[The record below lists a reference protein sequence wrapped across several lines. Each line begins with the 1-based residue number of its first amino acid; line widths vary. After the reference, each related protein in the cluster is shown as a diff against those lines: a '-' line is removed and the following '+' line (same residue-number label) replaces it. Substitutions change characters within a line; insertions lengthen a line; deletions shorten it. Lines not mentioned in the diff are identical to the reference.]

1 MRFTPRIM
9 PELPEVE
16 TVRRGLERTLVGR
29 RFDEVTVGRERVARR
44 TSRKE
49 LRDGLTGAR
58 VVRVDRRGK
67 YLLLELDADS
77 IAMVHLRMSG
87 QVVVDEGRTAP
98 PPHSH
103 VVAELDDGMRMLFI
117 DPRTFGEVVVA
128 SRGEVE
134 ILIPELG
141 RLGVDPLVD
150 GVTIDDVVS
159 MCRNRRR
166 RVKSLLLDQ
175 SEIAGIGNIY
185 ADEICHRSGIRPDRQ
200 AHTLSRRSC
209 RRLADSIVDVI
220 EEAVDLGGSTLADAQ
235 YVGVD
240 GEPGSY
246 QDRHRV
252 YARTGQRCMTC
263 GRGIIRRTVIDQR
276 GSHFCPVCQR

>member
-1 MRFTPRIM
+1 
-9 PELPEVE
+9 
-16 TVRRGLERTLVGR
+16 
-29 RFDEVTVGRERVARR
+29 
-44 TSRKE
+44 
-49 LRDGLTGAR
+49 
-58 VVRVDRRGK
+58 
-67 YLLLELDADS
+67 
-77 IAMVHLRMSG
+77 
-87 QVVVDEGRTAP
+87 
-98 PPHSH
+98 
-103 VVAELDDGMRMLFI
+103 
-117 DPRTFGEVVVA
+117 
-128 SRGEVE
+128 
-134 ILIPELG
+134 
-141 RLGVDPLVD
+141 
-150 GVTIDDVVS
+150 

-209 RRLADSIVDVI
+209 SRLADSIVDVI
-220 EEAVDLGGSTLADAQ
+220 QEAVDLGGSTLADAQ

-252 YARTGQRCMTC
+252 YARTGQRCLTC
-263 GRGIIRRTVIDQR
+263 GRGIIRRMMIDQR

>member
-1 MRFTPRIM
+1 M

-16 TVRRGLERTLVGR
+16 TVRRGLERSLVGR
-29 RFDEVTVGRERVARR
+29 RFDAVSVGRERVARR
-44 TSRKE
+44 TSRQE

-58 VVRVDRRGK
+58 VLAVRRQGK
-67 YLLLELDADS
+67 YLLLDLDSDA

-87 QVVVDEGRTAP
+87 QVIIDDGLSEP
-98 PPHSH
+98 PRHSH
-103 VVAELDDGMRMLFI
+103 VIGLLDDGSRFLFV

-128 SRGEVE
+128 PRQLVDE
-134 ILIPELG
+134 LIPELG
-141 RLGVDPLVD
+141 RLGVDPLND
-150 GVTIDDVVS
+150 EIDMKTITA

-175 SEIAGIGNIY
+175 SFIAGIGNIY
-185 ADEICHRSGIRPDRQ
+185 ADEICHRAGIRPDRQ
-200 AHTLSRRSC
+200 AETLSSRSR
-209 RRLADSIVDVI
+209 RRLTESINEVI
-220 EEAVDLGGSTLADAQ
+220 EEAVELGGSTLADAQ

-240 GEPGSY
+240 GKPGTF

-252 YARTGQRCMTC
+252 YAQTGKRCVSC
-263 GRGIIRRTVIDQR
+263 GRGVIRRMVIDQR